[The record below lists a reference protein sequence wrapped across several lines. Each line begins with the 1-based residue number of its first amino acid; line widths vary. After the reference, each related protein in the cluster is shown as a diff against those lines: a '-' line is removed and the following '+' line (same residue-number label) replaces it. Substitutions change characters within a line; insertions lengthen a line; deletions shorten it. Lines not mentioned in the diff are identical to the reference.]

1 MNKIN
6 CLLAAL
12 SATFA
17 VLAADTLEVLLGSPM
32 TISDDTYGN
41 NTHVVEAHDVLTIS
55 SGATFKPYNDATA
68 TNWFGTV
75 SGDKAA
81 LRIVNTGSS
90 SANAPTVTFGAK
102 TRLWFDGGLTEPA
115 IFLSGTFY
123 DRCYLYNVRLTADAS
138 VTVEGDDST
147 DEILF
152 ARIGGGSESSAITA
166 RIATYSFA
174 TYNAKPAVI
183 EFNGGA
189 LRFLS
194 PLSNS
199 GLLVSDP
206 SAKFILRGTNGHDI
220 VLTSYTGRTYNFPAI
235 DNEGPVETD
244 GDCNFVWR
252 PSGANETNIVQL
264 TAAYGDSTKIAW
276 GHTGETC
283 FTNVRVVV
291 SAENALPYSAT
302 RAMTLRFG
310 RFNNTTADDPSY
322 LDLDGN
328 SAKVGNLY
336 LGSDSYVT
344 NSSATAAMLVFG
356 ADNLDSTFSGTIAGD
371 VTLVKKGTGTL
382 TIADGSV
389 VPKIKLDGAEL
400 SSVVIDGSATI
411 GEWDVS
417 IAPKKEGE
425 TTYAIASG
433 ETYDVAPFGIE
444 PAWFWDVSWTNLYR
458 FNYKSKGTPRSSM
471 QDVLEATTSNGLH
484 RVSVESGGT
493 AAIDVAEGATEKY
506 EYLALTGSG
515 TLEKTGSGTATILG
529 DNRVALGTLHVAG
542 GTLKF
547 QGRGCTNEWWR
558 VVMKKN
564 GKDTILAT
572 GRIGIFDANG
582 DMAVSGL
589 DWKEYNKDISTLA
602 LREWTDVLVT
612 NGVTS
617 VEDPW
622 KYANSYDR
630 KYLFDI
636 DKDNRGKMGL
646 QYSKTSKTDE
656 ATITFRANLTESPAI
671 WHSLSTA
678 GAKGHCPYQW
688 SLETSPDGETWN
700 AINEISSEDWIFSNY
715 TWRND
720 GRYSDKSE
728 GMPWRIGLDNA
739 PAAVSALGTV
749 QVDSGATLDLSMTTN
764 AVISSIAIDVQSAG
778 GTISGGSLASA
789 GAVSVVSTSDKLPK
803 TVLLT
808 FDGTANATALRN
820 WTVTFNGSVVPRR
833 LVCDSETGEV
843 HFSPSG
849 FILMVK

>member
-17 VLAADTLEVLLGSPM
+17 VLAAATLEVPLGSPM
-32 TISDDTYGN
+32 TISDGTYSN
-41 NTHVVEAHDVLTIS
+41 YTHVVEAHDVLTIS
-55 SGATFKPYNDATA
+55 SGATFRPVDDQTA
-68 TNWFGTV
+68 TNWFGTA

-81 LRIVNTGSS
+81 LHIVNTGSS
-90 SANAPTVTFGAK
+90 NANAPTVTFGQK

-115 IFLSGTFY
+115 IFFSGPSQ
-123 DRCYLYNVRLTADAS
+123 DKCYLYNVRLTADAS

-152 ARIGGGSESSAITA
+152 ARIGGGSESSALAA
-166 RIATYSFA
+166 RLATYSFN

-194 PLSNS
+194 ASPDS
-199 GLLVSDP
+199 GFLVSDS
-206 SAKFILRGTNGHDI
+206 SAKFILRGTDGHDI
-220 VLTSYTGRTYNFPAI
+220 VLASYAGRTYNFPAT
-235 DNEGPVETD
+235 DNVGPVETD

-252 PSGANETNIVQL
+252 PTSANQINIVQL

-310 RFNNTTADDPSY
+310 RFDDTTADDPSY
-322 LDLDGN
+322 LDLNGN

-458 FNYKSKGTPRSSM
+458 FKDNGTPSSRM
-471 QDVLEATTSNGLH
+471 QDVLAATTSNGLH

-558 VVMKKN
+558 VVVKKN
-564 GKDTILAT
+564 GNDNILAT

-582 DMAVSGL
+582 DMTVSGL
-589 DWKEYNKDISTLA
+589 AWKGYNKDISTLA
-602 LREWTDVLVT
+602 LSEWTDVLVT
-612 NGVTS
+612 NGVTR
-617 VEDPW
+617 VDDPW
-622 KYANSYDR
+622 STTSSSYGR
-630 KYLFDI
+630 IYLFD
-636 DKDNRGKMGL
+636 KGNRGKMGL
-646 QYSKTSKTDE
+646 QYGKTSKTDE

-678 GAKGHCPYQW
+678 GSKGHCPYQW

-700 AINEISSEDWIFSNY
+700 AINEISSEDWIFSNS

-778 GTISGGSLASA
+778 GTISGGSLAST

-849 FILMVK
+849 FILVIY